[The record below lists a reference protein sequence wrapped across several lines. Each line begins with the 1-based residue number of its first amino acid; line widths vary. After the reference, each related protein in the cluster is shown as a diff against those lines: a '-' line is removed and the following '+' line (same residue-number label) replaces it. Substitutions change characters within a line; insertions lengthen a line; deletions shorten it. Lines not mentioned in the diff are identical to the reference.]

1 MGRVFHP
8 YSRKRP
14 RFCSRKSKSFDK
26 VWLSLKCYSFV
37 RSSTC
42 KFQQSHSDSE
52 KHPLIAIGSKHLQA
66 RLPRCSVH
74 HPKDAKVLKWKKTN
88 TLLVARAWPPYITGS
103 DWWPPVSPLSF
114 CKLLLIVLSTRH
126 TSQGSS
132 TKMNPFPILVAN
144 QGLQ

>member
-114 CKLLLIVLSTRH
+114 CKLLLIVVSTRH
-126 TSQGSS
+126 TS
-132 TKMNPFPILVAN
+132 
-144 QGLQ
+144 

>member
-1 MGRVFHP
+1 MTFHYTGWLMTGSFRLWVRRSLNMGRFFFIQN
-8 YSRKRP
+8 SRISTK
-14 RFCSRKSKSFDK
+14 F
-26 VWLSLKCYSFV
+26 LLFV

-42 KFQQSHSDSE
+42 KFQQSHSDSA

-66 RLPRCSVH
+66 RLPWCSVH

-114 CKLLLIVLSTRH
+114 CKLLLIVVSTRH
-126 TSQGSS
+126 TS
-132 TKMNPFPILVAN
+132 
-144 QGLQ
+144 

>member
-1 MGRVFHP
+1 MTFHYTGWLMTGSFRLWVLILGNMGRVFHP
-8 YSRKRP
+8 NLPQKTK
-14 RFCSRKSKSFDK
+14 F
-26 VWLSLKCYSFV
+26 LLFV

-52 KHPLIAIGSKHLQA
+52 KRPLIAIGSKHLQA
-66 RLPRCSVH
+66 RLPWCSVH

-114 CKLLLIVLSTRH
+114 CKLLLIVVSTRH
-126 TSQGSS
+126 TS
-132 TKMNPFPILVAN
+132 
-144 QGLQ
+144 